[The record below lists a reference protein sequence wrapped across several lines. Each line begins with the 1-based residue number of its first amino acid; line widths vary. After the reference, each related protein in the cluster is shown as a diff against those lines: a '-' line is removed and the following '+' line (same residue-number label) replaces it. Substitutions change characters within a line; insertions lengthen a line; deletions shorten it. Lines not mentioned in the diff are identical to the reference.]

1 MERRCIGR
9 LPSAMNKLKDGT
21 MDKVTRMDQMEWM
34 DVLGPRIQ
42 FITPETGVDS
52 DYCIMNAVIGAGV
65 FIPLHSHEDRET
77 FYILSGSAEGYLDG
91 QWHRVVPGGV
101 LDIKGGEKH
110 AWRNNSSEETRLL
123 FVTTMRMKHFFD
135 EIARPV
141 PDVPAPPSP
150 EVLSR
155 MFEVA
160 HRYGYWLAT
169 PQENLQIGLAM

>member
-1 MERRCIGR
+1 LTRCWPWTTTIS
-9 LPSAMNKLKDGT
+9 LPLIRTGYKT
-21 MDKVTRMDQMEWM
+21 F
-34 DVLGPRIQ
+34 LGLR
-42 FITPETGVDS
+42 D
-52 DYCIMNAVIGAGV
+52 
-65 FIPLHSHEDRET
+65 
-77 FYILSGSAEGYLDG
+77 LDG